1 MINTTE
7 EIVVSDFASFGARER
22 AIVVELLQA
31 WEKDGLPADFE
42 TGFEGWEVRPMFNRH
57 SGYVFLDNGEG
68 CQTAVMED
76 GKLVSFYVLGYAGI
90 EGTLQELEEEFAQ
103 NGDTWHREDLERFN
117 DIREFHKAN

>member
-1 MINTTE
+1 MVNTTE
-7 EIVVSDFASFGARER
+7 EIVVSDLASFGARER

-42 TGFEGWEVRPMFNRH
+42 TEGWEVRPMFNTR

-76 GKLVSFYVLGYAGI
+76 GKLVSFYTLGYAGI
-90 EGTLQELEEEFAQ
+90 EGTLQELEEEFAKY
-103 NGDTWHREDLERFN
+103 GDTWHREDLERFN